1 MRGGLYDGGATRADA
16 RPRGNL
22 RRIRAASSSRPR
34 NLQQLPWPARD
45 TLGLT
50 DR

>member
-1 MRGGLYDGGATRADA
+1 MRRGLYDGGATRADA
-16 RPRGNL
+16 RPRMNL
-22 RRIRAASSSRPR
+22 RRFRVASSSRPR

-45 TLGLT
+45 TSGLI